1 VSPTRIKGSEHGVVR
16 LFAVDL
22 PPEEARRFDQRN
34 GTWPLRASLGADWLD
49 PDHLVYFDIGDLEG
63 VGLTD
68 YLTEGHGISVEE
80 LAPLRQMLDQMTGHA
95 LIVTS
100 QAFGGR
106 DQTITP
112 RAPLRHV
119 ATLHEDRPPV
129 IFEHLPS
136 DAATH
141 PGSAS
146 GADHE
151 TTPLT
156 KGRNRRMA
164 LVLLGLLLAALI
176 LVAMLT

>member
-1 VSPTRIKGSEHGVVR
+1 
-16 LFAVDL
+16 
-22 PPEEARRFDQRN
+22 
-34 GTWPLRASLGADWLD
+34 
-49 PDHLVYFDIGDLEG
+49 
-63 VGLTD
+63 
-68 YLTEGHGISVEE
+68 
-80 LAPLRQMLDQMTGHA
+80 MTGHA

-100 QAFGGR
+100 QAFGGK
-106 DQTITP
+106 DQTIKP

-136 DAATH
+136 DAAMQ

-146 GADHE
+146 GADRD

-164 LVLLGLLLAALI
+164 LVLLALVLAALI